1 MLSVNIRHML
11 SVNIRSY
18 VKHLGDNPIFGGHK
32 MVNKM
37 VQNGV
42 PLFQNFAH
50 VFEGEA
56 QNENLL

>member
-1 MLSVNIRHML
+1 MGQTDP
-11 SVNIRSY
+11 
-18 VKHLGDNPIFGGHK
+18 GDNPISGGQ
-32 MVNKM
+32 KM